1 VADDNKERDRNGN
14 IRDWLDYGPATRA
27 VRAGQHRSQYGE
39 HSESIVATSSFVFES
54 AAQAA
59 ARFSG
64 EEEGYIYARFSNPT
78 VDTFTER
85 LAALEGGESC
95 IGTSS
100 GMAAYTLLCLGVLGV
115 GDHVVLSR
123 NMFGTTLILFK
134 NILSRFGIEYT
145 FVDLIDLDSW
155 QSALQSNTRLVLF
168 ETPAN
173 PLTEVGDVAA
183 ISVLVKSFNQDIL
196 VGVDNCFCTP
206 ALQTPLTMGADLV
219 VHSATKYLDGQGRA
233 VGGAVVG
240 TNELVEGKLL
250 PIMRG
255 AGLSMSPFNAWIF
268 LKGLET
274 LQLRM
279 DKISSN
285 ALAIAKHLDSLAG
298 ESKTGIEKVFY
309 PGLPSHPQYELS
321 ASQQSASGGVIS
333 FALSG
338 GREAAWK
345 LIDAARLVSITAN
358 LGDTKT
364 TITHPATTTHGRLSQ
379 EERDAS
385 GISEGLIRLAVGL
398 EDPEDIIDDIQLG

>member
-1 VADDNKERDRNGN
+1 MTDDNKERDRNGN

-27 VRAGQHRSQYGE
+27 VRAGQHRSEYGE

-364 TITHPATTTHGRLSQ
+364 TITHPATTTHGRLSE

>member
-1 VADDNKERDRNGN
+1 VTDDNKERDRNGN

-27 VRAGQHRSQYGE
+27 VRAGQHRSEYGE

-240 TNELVEGKLL
+240 TNELVQGKLL

-298 ESKTGIEKVFY
+298 ESKAGIEKVFY

-333 FALSG
+333 FTLSG

-364 TITHPATTTHGRLSQ
+364 TITHPATTTHGRLSD

>member
-1 VADDNKERDRNGN
+1 MTDDNKERDRNGN

-27 VRAGQHRSQYGE
+27 VRAGQHRSEYGE
-39 HSESIVATSSFVFES
+39 HSESIVATSSFVFDS

-285 ALAIAKHLDSLAG
+285 ALVIAKHLDSLAG
-298 ESKTGIEKVFY
+298 ESKAGIEKVFY

-364 TITHPATTTHGRLSQ
+364 TITHPATTTHGRLSE

-398 EDPEDIIDDIQLG
+398 EDPEDIIGDIQLG

>member
-1 VADDNKERDRNGN
+1 MTDDNKERDRNGN

-27 VRAGQHRSQYGE
+27 IRAGQHRSEYGE
-39 HSESIVATSSFVFES
+39 HSESIVVTSSFVFES

-298 ESKTGIEKVFY
+298 ESKVGIEKVFY

-333 FALSG
+333 FTLSG

-345 LIDAARLVSITAN
+345 LMDAARLVSITAN

-364 TITHPATTTHGRLSQ
+364 TITHPATTTHGRLSE

>member
-1 VADDNKERDRNGN
+1 VTDDNKERDRNGN

-27 VRAGQHRSQYGE
+27 VRAGQHRSEYGE